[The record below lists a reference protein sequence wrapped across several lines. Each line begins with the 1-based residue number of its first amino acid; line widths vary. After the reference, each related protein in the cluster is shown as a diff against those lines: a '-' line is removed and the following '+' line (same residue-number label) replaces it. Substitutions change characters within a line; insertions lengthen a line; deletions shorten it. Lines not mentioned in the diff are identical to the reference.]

1 MFEQITDLSHDEI
14 EAVSGGNWFFPG
26 FESQNNSA
34 FVYQNATS
42 SQYASN
48 GAFGGGNLQL
58 NIQKAENTNYALV
71 KQENSD

>member
-1 MFEQITDLSHDEI
+1 MFEQITELSHDEI
-14 EAVSGGNWFFPG
+14 EAVSGGWYFPG
-26 FESQNNSA
+26 FGSQNNNA
-34 FVYQNATS
+34 YVYQNATS

-58 NIQKAENTNYALV
+58 NIQKAENSNYALV